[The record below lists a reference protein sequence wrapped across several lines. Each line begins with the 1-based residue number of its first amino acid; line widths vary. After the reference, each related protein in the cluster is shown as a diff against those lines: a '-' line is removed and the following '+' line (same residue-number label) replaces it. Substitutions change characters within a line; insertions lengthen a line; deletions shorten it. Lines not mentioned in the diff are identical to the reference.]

1 VAIAMRSTCS
11 FSRRVLSGVMVAV
24 GVSLA
29 TCSATAAEPA
39 PPADAALRDH
49 VPRPGTFPPPAAGSD
64 MGGELITYDPI
75 TRIGTLRRDG
85 DFVHRDVVFRFA
97 LLPYAEVYFHGSP
110 AELQDVPPGTR
121 LRGRFLLPPEGDT
134 RIPAP
139 AAADKDTPRHNHA
152 LILEDDFSHAA
163 RRGAAWKVTGIDL
176 AHIKS
181 VPYKGVLSVESTAV
195 GSDGKPEVL
204 KLDVSRASRIWEAGG
219 GLAELEALAP
229 GQIVQLNLDW
239 APDWKNRGFHCIDI
253 WLDEESQRAATERQ
267 RRVHV
272 RKLFYFWPAGWI
284 DHVEHQPG
292 GSGIVT
298 LTVFG
303 GIDKEIEEALRWM
316 VGRADQKGWFV
327 VAPADGNLMTWR
339 QDDDKVRATLLEIRD
354 VPDPPLGHSGLQLRV
369 QIEHPLV
376 DGFRPGR
383 FVRVRPNMWPVNI
396 NVPGERRSKWN
407 RLEADAGF
415 LLDGRPESAAAEKS
429 TQQVTGGGRN

>member
-1 VAIAMRSTCS
+1 MRSTCS
-11 FSRRVLSGVMVAV
+11 RRVLSAVMVAV

-39 PPADAALRDH
+39 PPAPPADAPLRDH
-49 VPRPGTFPPPAAGSD
+49 VPQPGTFPPPAAGID

-75 TRIGTLRRDG
+75 KRIGTLRRDG
-85 DFVHRDVVFRFA
+85 DFVYRDVVFRFA

-121 LRGRFLLPPEGDT
+121 LQGRFLLPPEGDT
-134 RIPAP
+134 TIPAP
-139 AAADKDTPRHNHA
+139 AATDKDTPRHNHA
-152 LILEDDFSHAA
+152 VILEDDFSHAA
-163 RRGAAWKVTGIDL
+163 RRGAAWKVTSIDL
-176 AHIKS
+176 TKIGG
-181 VPYKGVLSVESTAV
+181 VPYKGVLSVESTAA

-204 KLDVSRASRIWEAGG
+204 KLDVSRASRIWKAGG
-219 GLAELEALAP
+219 GLAELEELAP

-272 RKLFYFWPAGWI
+272 RKLFYFWPAAWI

-292 GSGIVT
+292 GSGILT
-298 LTVFG
+298 LTLFG
-303 GIDKEIEEALRWM
+303 GIDKEVEEALRWM
-316 VGRADQKGWFV
+316 VGRADQKGWFF
-327 VAPADGNLMTWR
+327 VAPADASLMTWR

-354 VPDPPLGHSGLQLRV
+354 IPDPPLGHSGLQLRV
-369 QIEHPLV
+369 QIEHPLLE
-376 DGFRPGR
+376 GFRPGR
-383 FVRVRPNMWPVNI
+383 FVRVMPNTWPVNI
-396 NVPGERRSKWN
+396 TVPGERKSKWN

-415 LLDGRPESAAAEKS
+415 LLDGRPESSAAEKS
-429 TQQVTGGGRN
+429 TEPVTGGGRK